1 MKKKIIFR
9 ILAVVLSLALLFN
22 IPVFL
27 TAENKP
33 TEYWVDCTDI
43 NTVTGDVQKVSVDAG
58 GKGLRIFT
66 IAGKTGNTLLNI
78 ACAKKDISLYDYIEF
93 DYYTETTAM
102 GDWSRI
108 LLSVDDGANYYNTG
122 INTKTSW
129 AVQHAKVPISQL
141 GDNLSDISSLQL
153 ILEGS
158 SVWSVD
164 FCINNFK
171 LTVDT
176 EKNVF
181 LDDISVTFGESKLS
195 LSPMFDPTI
204 TDYTVKIPLNITKV
218 TVNATAQSLSSSFNK
233 SGLWIKPADG
243 VYSQNLTLSN
253 NDRTVSIKLRSSDK
267 SKTITYTVNIQ
278 RTEAVTSA
286 VINATAYGNGIISP
300 SGNTVVNLGENQT
313 YTITPNSGYTVKN
326 VIVDGVSVGAVN
338 SYVFSGVV
346 EAHTIVAY
354 FEALPDGNI
363 TWIPCDNVSQV
374 SGDLSASV
382 FKYGSGLQLTT
393 IANKAN
399 SKFIFEGK
407 EVSVTNYKY
416 IEFDVYAEGPVLSN
430 WPSMKISVDDSDKY
444 YETNANL
451 SINWSSAHIKVPI
464 AEIKGNLTSFS
475 KMTLVLTG
483 KCQWNVQ
490 FCVNNI
496 QLTNEESVNA
506 HLSALAIDGGEV
518 ALSPVFD
525 SSVTEYTTRVPESMR
540 TITLK
545 AVAQSSIAKL
555 NFNGKEANG
564 ELESTV
570 DLQIG
575 KNVLE
580 VEVLSADGKGK
591 IVYKITVDCSGN
603 EPLKQYVTVNVIG
616 NGSSSPS
623 GKVGVSTGGTQAFF
637 FTADKGY
644 HIRCVKVDGK
654 PIGTDNYYSLEDVR
668 SAHTVEV
675 EFCKQAS
682 SDILFTDLSDDS
694 KLGGNV
700 KSIESVGLNT
710 VKVTT
715 IPNTTNPVFTF
726 NTDSANFNEYDY
738 LEFDVFCEGPLTDWW
753 SFMFALDG
761 ITYVH
766 DRFNVTHKPWTTT
779 HVKIP
784 RGYFISSGA
793 PVDSQDSVNSFS
805 VRLNGTSIWSVYFN
819 IGNIKFTTEKSEL
832 VNHQSNAQIESLTIM
847 GSNEYSYTRQLS
859 PNFNPDCYN
868 YKLQVPMSAEKITI
882 DGKLVSSLATVEGF
896 GEHTLQKGQN
906 MIRLKVTAYDKT
918 VQYYNISVKRGVV
931 NTSFIDTCDSESNSL
946 FQGIGIVNEP
956 FGVDN
961 TSQREGMGCF
971 SVDAHSFQLSFNFDP
986 VDVEGMSYL
995 CFSYYIEDRSVFA
1008 DFVDIG
1014 YSISSA
1020 ADFHSNYYESRC
1032 PRIFVDCK
1040 PGWNEACIELYNG
1053 GVLDHLDPKKLT
1065 YMRFFSVADCEDT
1078 CVVKFDNFRFVRD
1091 PDAEDDYYGISPDTR
1106 DVSENNVPKTITVVC
1121 AVLTSGFTSLLIFK
1135 KKKKYCK
1142 SKH

>member
-1 MKKKIIFR
+1 MKKRVVFR

-43 NTVTGDVQKVSVDAG
+43 NTVTGDVQKVSVDTS
-58 GKGLRIFT
+58 GKGLHIYS
-66 IAGKTGNTLLNI
+66 IAGKTENTVLNI

-93 DYYTETTAM
+93 DYYTENTVM
-102 GDWSRI
+102 GDWSKI
-108 LLSVDDGANYYNTG
+108 LLSVDGGTKAYNTG
-122 INTKTSW
+122 INTKTVW
-129 AVQHAKVPISQL
+129 ATQHAKVPISQL
-141 GDNLSDISSLQL
+141 GDDLSAVSSLQL

-158 SVWSVD
+158 SQWSADLYVR
-164 FCINNFK
+164 NFE
-171 LTVDT
+171 LTVDD
-176 EKNVF
+176 ERNVF
-181 LDDISVTFGESKLS
+181 LDDLSVIYGESELS
-195 LSPMFDPTI
+195 LSPMFDPTV
-204 TDYTVKIPLNITKV
+204 TDYTINIPKNITKV
-218 TVNATAQSLSSSFNK
+218 TIKATAQSLSSSFNK
-233 SGLWIKPADG
+233 SGLWVKPADG

-253 NDRTVSIKLRSSDK
+253 NNRTVSIKLRSSDK
-267 SKTITYTVNIQ
+267 SKTITYTLNIQ
-278 RTEAVTSA
+278 RTDAVTSSI
-286 VINATAYGNGIISP
+286 INATANGNGIISP
-300 SGNTVVNLGENQT
+300 SGNTAVELGANQT
-313 YTITPNSGYTVKN
+313 YIITPNSGYTVKN

-346 EAHTIVAY
+346 ENHTIVAY
-354 FEALPDGNI
+354 FEALPDRNI
-363 TWIPCDNVSQV
+363 TWIPCDDVSQV
-374 SGDLSASV
+374 LGDFSSAV
-382 FKYGSGLQLTT
+382 VRYGRGLQLTT

-399 SKFIFEGK
+399 SKFVFQGNEITA
-407 EVSVTNYKY
+407 TNFKY
-416 IEFDVYAEGPVLSN
+416 IEFDIFAEGPVLSN
-430 WPSMKISVDDSDKY
+430 WPAMNISVDGSDEY
-444 YETNANL
+444 YQTNAHL
-451 SINWSSAHIKVPI
+451 SVDWSSVHIKVPI
-464 AEIKGNLTSFS
+464 AEIKGDLTNFS
-475 KMTLVLTG
+475 KMTLVLSGTN
-483 KCQWNVQ
+483 KWSAIFN
-490 FCVNNI
+490 VNNI
-496 QLTNEESVNA
+496 QLTNDESVNA
-506 HLSALAIDGGEV
+506 YLSALTINDGEV

-525 SSVTEYTTRVPESMR
+525 SSVTEYTARVPESMR
-540 TITLK
+540 SLTLK
-545 AVAQSSIAKL
+545 AVAQSSIAKVKL
-555 NFNGKEANG
+555 NGKEANG
-564 ELESTV
+564 ELESKV
-570 DLQIG
+570 DLHVG
-575 KNVLE
+575 ENVFE
-580 VEVLSADGKGK
+580 VEVLSADGKGR
-591 IVYKITVDCSGN
+591 IVYKLTIDCSGN

-616 NGSSSPS
+616 NGSASPS
-623 GKVGVSTGGTQAFF
+623 GKFAVVSGGTLGIFF
-637 FTADKGY
+637 VADKGY
-644 HIRCVKVDGK
+644 HIRYVEVDGRT
-654 PIGTDNYYSLEDVR
+654 IGTDNYCKLEEVR
-668 SAHTVEV
+668 SAHTVKV

-682 SDILFTDLSDDS
+682 GDILFTDLSDDS

-700 KSIESVGLNT
+700 KSIERIKENT
-710 VKVTT
+710 VKITT

-726 NTDSANFNEYDY
+726 DTDSVNFNEYDY
-738 LEFDVFCEGPLTDWW
+738 LEFDVFAEGLLTDWW

-784 RGYFISSGA
+784 RGYFIASGA

-819 IGNIKFTTEKSEL
+819 IGNIKFTTEKNEL

-847 GSNEYSYTRQLS
+847 GSNGYSYTRQLS
-859 PNFNPDCYN
+859 PNFNIDCYN

-882 DGKLVSSLATVEGF
+882 DGKLVSSLAKVEGL
-896 GEHTLQKGQN
+896 GEYTLQKGQN

-918 VQYYNISVKRGVV
+918 VQYYNISVKRGDV

-946 FQGIGIVNEP
+946 FQGIGKVNKP

-986 VDVEGMSYL
+986 VDVEGMGYL
-995 CFSYYIEDRSVFA
+995 CFSYYVEDRSIFA
-1008 DFVDIG
+1008 DFIDIG

-1040 PGWNEACIELYNG
+1040 PGWNEARIELYNG

-1091 PDAEDDYYGISPDTR
+1091 PDAEDDYYGISPVTS
-1106 DVSENNVPKTITVVC
+1106 DVSENNIPKITTVVC
-1121 AVLTSGFTSLLIFK
+1121 AVLTCGFTSLFIQK

-1142 SKH
+1142 NKH